1 MNTKNNNAGINRL
14 LKNIMEFKC
23 YIYKM
28 KKRFFLC
35 VFLLAKT
42 LTFFSQDISIPEG
55 LNSDYIFTSSSIG
68 DPQIIT
74 KTGTFGFKNKFVFH
88 GYESIK
94 DEKKSQ
100 ENLKTLNNQNYKAL
114 IDSLN
119 TVLVLSGGG
128 HVYSHSKQGLKRL
141 DKSVEQQN
149 QFDAAVFIYNKN
161 IYMYGG
167 YGFWSFKDYLTV
179 FDKSTGQWEIMY
191 LNSDYIP
198 KGRWKPV
205 YQILND
211 KLYVLGGRNNSE
223 ESGDMDT
230 QLNDHFYFDFKT
242 KTFENQGEIN
252 DDFPLQ
258 NSYNSNVVIEN
269 KLAFLL
275 NDQLVSFDFE
285 KDSVYSYFEKNL
297 FQGIDTKRPV
307 VYRLDTLYYIKN
319 INNKTFLAKFP
330 VKKLST
336 IKPKIMAI
344 SKAKT
349 SNFLIALAT
358 FLVIIISWVSFKLF
372 TYKDFLKGLVLF
384 DEKRI
389 YCNQNSEIISNNQLR
404 LIQHL
409 VKKNSISSDEL
420 NKILSSKK
428 YVKSHFTLLRTDF
441 IKEIN
446 KSYKNVTISESD
458 LIEEVKDPSDKRYK
472 VYKITKQIFKK
483 ESFFTYLFKL

>member
-1 MNTKNNNAGINRL
+1 
-14 LKNIMEFKC
+14 MEFKC

-42 LTFFSQDISIPEG
+42 FTFFSQEISFPKG
-55 LNSDYIFTSSSIG
+55 LNSDYIFTVSPQG
-68 DPQIIT
+68 DPQLIT
-74 KTGTFGFKNKFVFH
+74 KTGTFVFKNKFVFQ
-88 GYESIK
+88 GYESNNE
-94 DEKKSQ
+94 EKKPL
-100 ENLKTLNNQNYKAL
+100 ENLKTLNNRNYKAL

-149 QFDAAVFIYNKN
+149 QFNAAVFIHDKN

-167 YGFWSFKDYLTV
+167 YGFWAFKEYLTV
-179 FDKSTGQWEIMY
+179 FDKSTEQWEIMY

-205 YQILND
+205 FQIIND
-211 KLYVLGGRNNSE
+211 RLYVLGGRNNPEKSDDKDIE
-223 ESGDMDT
+223 
-230 QLNDHFYFDFKT
+230 LNDHFYFDFNT
-242 KTFENQGEIN
+242 KTFEDQGEIN
-252 DDFPLQ
+252 NDLPLQ
-258 NSYNSNVVIEN
+258 YSFNSNVVIEN
-269 KLAFLL
+269 KLAYLSD
-275 NDQLVSFDFE
+275 DQFVSFDFE

-297 FQGIDTKRPV
+297 FQGIDIKRPV
-307 VYRLDTLYYIKN
+307 VHRKDTLYYIKN

-330 VKKLST
+330 LKKLST
-336 IKPKIMAI
+336 INPKTMAM
-344 SKAKT
+344 SKTAT
-349 SNFLIALAT
+349 SNLLIALAS

-372 TYKDFLKGLVLF
+372 TYKDLLKGLVLY

-389 YCNQNSEIISNNQLR
+389 YCNQKSEIISNNQLR

-409 VKKNSISSDEL
+409 IKKNSISSDEL

-428 YVKSHFTLLRTDF
+428 YVKSHFTLLRTEF

>member
-1 MNTKNNNAGINRL
+1 
-14 LKNIMEFKC
+14 MEFKC

-42 LTFFSQDISIPEG
+42 FTFFSQDISMPEG
-55 LNSDYIFTSSSIG
+55 LNSDYIFTGSPKG

-74 KTGTFGFKNKFVFH
+74 KTGTFVFKNKFVFQ
-88 GYESIK
+88 GYESNK
-94 DEKKSQ
+94 EEKKSL
-100 ENLKTLNNQNYKAL
+100 ENLNTFNNQNYRAL
-114 IDSLN
+114 SDSLS
-119 TVLVLSGGG
+119 TFLVLSGGG
-128 HVYSHSKQGLKRL
+128 HVFSHSKQGLKRI
-141 DKSVEQQN
+141 DRSVEQQN
-149 QFDAAVFIYNKN
+149 QFDAAIFIYDKN

-167 YGFWSFKDYLTV
+167 YGFWSFKEYLTV

-191 LNSDYIP
+191 LNSDHIP
-198 KGRWKPV
+198 KGRWKPIHQV
-205 YQILND
+205 VND
-211 KLYVLGGRNNSE
+211 RLYILGGRNNPEKSKYK
-223 ESGDMDT
+223 DIA
-230 QLNDHFYFDFKT
+230 LNDRFYFDFNT
-242 KTFENQGEIN
+242 KTFEDQGEIN
-252 DDFPLQ
+252 NDLPLQ
-258 NSYNSNVVIEN
+258 HSFSSNVVIEN
-269 KLAFLL
+269 KLAYLL
-275 NDQLVSFDFE
+275 DDQLVSFDFE
-285 KDSVYSYFEKNL
+285 KDSVYLYFEKNL
-297 FQGIDTKRPV
+297 FQGIDIKRPV
-307 VYRLDTLYYIKN
+307 VHRLDTLYYIKN

-330 VKKLST
+330 LKKLST

-344 SKAKT
+344 SKTKT
-349 SNFLIALAT
+349 SNLLIALAT

-389 YCNQNSEIISNNQLR
+389 YCNQNSEIISNNQLM

-428 YVKSHFTLLRTDF
+428 YVKSHFTLLRTEF

-446 KSYKNVTISESD
+446 KIYKNVTISESN
-458 LIEEVKDPSDKRYK
+458 LIAEVKDPSDKRYK